1 MAYKIFISYSSYD
14 FQLIS
19 HVKKLL
25 KSSAIKVYVAEY
37 SMAPGDVLS
46 DTLKASIKAC
56 DLFLLIWSRKSQEST
71 CLSQEFGIASSW
83 QKPIVPVVLDPG
95 IKLPIFIEN
104 RNYLAAYQ
112 DPETTLELLK
122 SNIFENAKK
131 KEKANGLMWL
141 MIGGALLWLLYHR

>member
-14 FQLIS
+14 FQLIN

-37 SMAPGDVLS
+37 SMAPGDALS

-56 DLFLLIWSRKSQEST
+56 DLFLLIWSRNSQKHTSVSQEVS
-71 CLSQEFGIASSW
+71 IASSW

-95 IKLPIFIEN
+95 IKLPGIIEN
-104 RNYLAAYQ
+104 RSYLAAYQ
-112 DPETTLELLK
+112 DPETTLDLLK
-122 SNIFENAKK
+122 TNIYENAKK
-131 KEKANGLMWL
+131 KEKADGLLWL
-141 MIGGALLWLLYHR
+141 VIGGVILWLLYHR